1 MGNLLIQR
9 LCWLI
14 LFLFGWSGTAITIV
28 AKFIEQ
34 INTPSPNTKTID
46 DDGERGD
53 NTQLFFYHGTSKK
66 RADII
71 RRNGFQIST
80 DGMLGPGVYVSN
92 QIEKAKHYA
101 TYTGNRD
108 GDNGAVLVLE
118 VRLGNV
124 KKINY
129 QGHPMQKTWQNNGYD
144 TAWVPKNCGMV
155 PSGLS
160 EDCIKDPSN
169 IKIINKIVY

>member
-1 MGNLLIQR
+1 MGAALPG
-9 LCWLI
+9 
-14 LFLFGWSGTAITIV
+14 LFLFVWSGTAITIV

-129 QGHPMQKTWQNNGYD
+129 QGKKKNKKKKKTSKKKRFQKPRQSKNGRYQ
-144 TAWVPKNCGMV
+144 
-155 PSGLS
+155 
-160 EDCIKDPSN
+160 
-169 IKIINKIVY
+169 KIFPGR